1 MAYGSGSLYI
11 IKVDCLIHADD
22 FIGGLTMSLESLFT
36 DRRVRKLIRE
46 SVYNAEEI
54 NEGVCDC
61 CKEEGPTFKMGN
73 HTLCEKCTLEL
84 ESISEDYDRAFNKTY
99 LDINNI
105 VEHEIIN
112 EAAWAKMNDPKKL
125 VDEVNNKY
133 GGDLAKLAIAYD
145 LKPPVKGDIS
155 YVMGGADKYPFR
167 TEELTGGNSKI
178 NRFIDDFD
186 IVLSSRAANM
196 LVPDPDGYSAKCASL
211 KTPPV
216 ANTQAVSSPS
226 STAPKKVI
234 SAAPVKKAKG
244 DGFTVSGDANSF
256 EIKIADDISLTCT
269 LVSENNGTSEY
280 SVVITGTRET
290 PFNYTVK
297 TSGDVKEMANEI
309 MGMIRNTPCNVFT
322 SFDDDS
328 FDGKTLSLVLALNG
342 KPYTNTRIALSKK
355 DIISKASLDGK
366 LLRALNE
373 RLAKFYPVLF
383 DGSMNINTSIGKAV
397 SSLVQVDGNNVV
409 RIHTELGNKSFE
421 WEAPGNNL
429 KDKELA
435 INSMLDAVYAKFDK
449 IIPDWTSKV
458 FRKTKTVSNYT
469 DSFEVEAAQGTV
481 TVFLNFSMNE
491 FYDSYDVVFR
501 MSVLDKQSGI
511 EQPKEFVAVI
521 YNRPGTKLE
530 DFAKI
535 NGEKIYKKYF
545 NKSDMQETLSAKAQE
560 KMSNRSKRE
569 VFLSHVADE
578 LKKGL
583 NRDILKDLDIDIEDF
598 DVNSDHKVTNVVFRV
613 SDPYRDVANDS
624 DKLDSLLG
632 LDKISWIKFI
642 NSDDTPKSLKT
653 YGPSVIYKV
662 TKMQDFAE
670 CINLPLLESAMLEAY
685 GLVSGRKIIGVN
697 EAYWK
702 VIDGENVL
710 VF

>member
-1 MAYGSGSLYI
+1 
-11 IKVDCLIHADD
+11 
-22 FIGGLTMSLESLFT
+22 MSLESLFT
-36 DRRVRKLIRE
+36 DRKVRKLIRE

-105 VEHEIIN
+105 VEQEIIN

-155 YVMGGADKYPFR
+155 YVMGGADRYPFR

-234 SAAPVKKAKG
+234 PASTSAKVKGSGYSA
-244 DGFTVSGDANSF
+244 SGDDDKF
-256 EIKIADDISLTCT
+256 EIKIADDIFIECT
-269 LVSENNGTSEY
+269 RTSQQNGADVY
-280 SVVITGTRET
+280 SVVLKDSRET
-290 PFNYTVK
+290 PMQYSVAPGSIKDKADFI
-297 TSGDVKEMANEI
+297 VKE
-309 MGMIRNTPCNVFT
+309 IRETPCNIFT
-322 SFDDDS
+322 SFDDEFESTKGYILSEYPNYSFMFDDDS

-342 KPYTNTRIALSKK
+342 KPFANTRIALSKK

-373 RLAKFYPVLF
+373 RLTKFYPVLF

-397 SSLVQVDGNNVV
+397 SSLVQVDSNNVV
-409 RIHTELGNKSFE
+409 KIHTELGNRSFE

-429 KDKELA
+429 KDKEVA
-435 INSMLDAVYAKFDK
+435 VNSMIDAVYAKFDK

-458 FRKTKTVSNYT
+458 FRKTKTVKNYT
-469 DSFEVEAAQGTV
+469 DTFEVDAAQGTV
-481 TVFLNFSMNE
+481 TVFLNFSLNE
-491 FYDSYDVVFR
+491 FYDSYDVVFH

-511 EQPKEFVAVI
+511 EQPKEFVSVI

-530 DFAKI
+530 DFAKA

-560 KMSNRSKRE
+560 KMSNRSKKE

-578 LKKGL
+578 LKIGL
-583 NRDILKDLDIDIEDF
+583 NKPILKDLDIDIEEF

-662 TKMQDFAE
+662 TKVQDFAE
-670 CINLPLLESAMLEAY
+670 CINLPLLESAMLEAF
-685 GLVSGRKIIGVN
+685 GLVGGRKIIGVN

-702 VIDGENVL
+702 VINGENVL